1 MLEIVNEPVQDTNSV
16 ATMLSEYYPTAYQQ
30 IRAAESALNVGSD
43 NLLHVQVMAS
53 GFSTYL
59 AS

>member
-1 MLEIVNEPVQDTNSV
+1 MLEIVNEPVQDANTV

-43 NLLHVQVMAS
+43 NLLHVQVMVR
-53 GFSTYL
+53 GFSAQQ